1 MRISEAESRVMEAV
15 WASGPEGLAAE
26 AILAATGA
34 EQGWTESTVRTLIH
48 RLIRK
53 GALESRRRAGGVT
66 YAPKVSRE
74 DWVTTESQGLL
85 DRLFG
90 GDVAA
95 LVAHVSRERP
105 LPPAD
110 VERLRRLVAELDAE
124 EDDD

>member
-15 WASGPEGLAAE
+15 WAAGPEGLAAD

-53 GALESRRRAGGVT
+53 GALESRKRTGGVS
-66 YAPKVSRE
+66 YAPRVSRA

-95 LVAHVSRERP
+95 LVAHVSRERR

-124 EDDD
+124 DEDD

>member
-15 WASGPEGLAAE
+15 WAAGPDGLGAE
-26 AILAATGA
+26 AILATTGV
-34 EQGWTESTVRTLIH
+34 EQGWTDSTVRTLIH

-53 GALESRRRAGGVT
+53 GALESRRRGAVVAYT
-66 YAPKVSRE
+66 PRVSR
-74 DWVTTESQGLL
+74 DAWVTSESQGLL

-95 LVAHVSRERP
+95 LVAHASRERR

-110 VERLRRLVAELDAE
+110 VARLRRLVAELDAE
-124 EDDD
+124 EDD